1 MPNMYTKTN
10 KYILL
15 KAQYN
20 HTYSIHVNLKFIRL
34 LFHLKVNQSIILQ
47 DGRLQIQHGK
57 LQSILLPWRH
67 WSINMQIDS
76 PCKKFRS
83 QLRDSSTQASTKS
96 ATLKL
101 VGNWWHLPESLC
113 VNNDKLA
120 KGQKYE
126 YSLYMTLKLLNLK

>member
-20 HTYSIHVNLKFIRL
+20 HTYSIHVNLKFMRL

-57 LQSILLPWRH
+57 LQRH
-67 WSINMQIDS
+67 WSINIQIDS

-101 VGNWWHLPESLC
+101 VGNWWLLPESLC
-113 VNNDKLA
+113 VNNDKIA
-120 KGQKYE
+120 RGQKYKSMV
-126 YSLYMTLKLLNLK
+126 YIWHWSCSI